1 VPHALL
7 ICPRTYSR
15 TVGLRQESL
24 TYGLFDPEHC
34 GIDRDLSLLL
44 YCNFFSLSEL
54 FQFTTDGKEQDDCL
68 HWRGDEVEKLTI
80 RSATTALNLDPMYTH
95 VIVKAIN
102 VYEFGIRFD

>member
-1 VPHALL
+1 LTPLL
-7 ICPRTYSR
+7 DYS
-15 TVGLRQESL
+15 L
-24 TYGLFDPEHC
+24 
-34 GIDRDLSLLL
+34 
-44 YCNFFSLSEL
+44 FSLSEL
-54 FQFTTDGKEQDDCL
+54 FQFTTDGKEQDDRP